1 MSAAPPE
8 PEDEV
13 ESVRDALR
21 AARRE
26 SPSDDSRRA
35 TLAALG
41 LSPAAQK
48 AALAASEPA
57 PSRLGVLV
65 RWIGVGLL
73 VGLGVVIVLRWLA

>member
-1 MSAAPPE
+1 MSGASPG

-21 AARRE
+21 AARQE
-26 SPSDDSRRA
+26 GPSDDSRRA

-41 LSPAAQK
+41 LSQQAQR
-48 AALAASEPA
+48 AVLSERDA
-57 PSRLGVLV
+57 EPSRLRVLV

-73 VGLGVVIVLRWLA
+73 VGLALIIALRWLA